1 MHLTRAP
8 VSRAALAMTL
18 VLVGIALAACGG
30 SSPAKSQS
38 PTPTETL
45 YHPVAPSGP
54 VPHVKHLRPAN

>member
-18 VLVGIALAACGG
+18 VLTGTMLAACGG
-30 SSPAKSQS
+30 STPAKSKS

>member
-18 VLVGIALAACGG
+18 ILACTTLAACGG
-30 SSPAKSQS
+30 STPAKSKS

-54 VPHVKHLRPAN
+54 LPHVRHLRPAT